1 MLPDYERDFIK
12 HNVLTSS
19 EVAELIQIT
28 RQRVSAIVKSG
39 EIEPIKQTSQGMLFL
54 RSDIEAY
61 KKKKELGYTAPL
73 VNSFYPLYD
82 GSGSTHKSIEFFK
95 ENIEKLDRIESIFIF
110 FDEIDAAIKHF
121 FMASDLVKQGE
132 LRHVVTPHFVIK
144 DINGQELWLGGC
156 NCGYGGTGPHGSRTV
171 LSMLR
176 DSNRLSNFN
185 YSDEQIDEILYNRV
199 VNIFID
205 SEGNTEVIKRQS
217 LVDESFVKRDFTA
230 RLYLF
235 RNYLVLL
242 QDTCSIW
249 NKNDKYPLGVIEK
262 YRAFISDPQEI
273 MIFPTIEQ
281 ARDAGYIGLN
291 RGYLHQEIYRLV
303 IRDSSGRELWLKPLI
318 DCEKPLYKQNNICEL
333 LKSCGFKV
341 DIEDNN
347 NSTTS
352 KLLCWLNTTLRV
364 VRPEP
369 PRPILIRKNR

>member
-1 MLPDYERDFIK
+1 MLCNYEREFIK

-19 EVAELIQIT
+19 EVAELIQTT

-61 KKKKELGYTAPL
+61 KKKKELGYISPL
-73 VNSFYPLYD
+73 ENSFNPIYD
-82 GSGSTHKSIEFFK
+82 RSGNTHKSIEFFEK
-95 ENIEKLDRIESIFIF
+95 NIDKLDQIESIFIF
-110 FDEIDAAIKHF
+110 FDEIDAAIGNF
-121 FMASDLVKQGE
+121 YTASDLLKIGE
-132 LRHVVTPHFVIK
+132 LRYIETPHFIIK

-156 NCGYGGTGPHGSRTV
+156 NCGYGGTGPHGSRKV
-171 LSMLR
+171 LSILR
-176 DSNRLSNFN
+176 DSKRLNSFN
-185 YSDEQIDEILYNRV
+185 YSDEQIQEILYNRV

-205 SEGNTEVIKRQS
+205 SEGNTELIKRQS

-235 RNYLVLL
+235 RHNLVLL

-262 YRAFISDPQEI
+262 YRAFIPNPQEI
-273 MIFPTIEQ
+273 IVYPTIAQ

-291 RGYLHQEIYRLV
+291 RGYSDEEVYRLI
-303 IRDSSGRELWLKPLI
+303 IRDATGRELWLNPLI
-318 DCEKPLYKQNNICEL
+318 TNEKPLYRQNNICEL
-333 LKSCGFKV
+333 LNFCGFDF

-352 KLLCWLNTTLRV
+352 KLLTWLNTTLRV
-364 VRPEP
+364 VRPESQ
-369 PRPILIRKNR
+369 RPILIRKK